1 MFHTVLQKIVGLTE
15 NIKGIDMELTI
26 QGKDDEKYRYLSEI
40 LYKNLREAVT
50 NTLKY
55 GNADKMDVIIRFGDT
70 ELDMFIFDNGKG
82 CPDIRDGNGLK
93 GMRNR
98 TDAAGGTIQFISAEN
113 EGFRIMIKL
122 PVNVS

>member
-1 MFHTVLQKIVGLTE
+1 
-15 NIKGIDMELTI
+15 MELTI

-55 GNADKMDVIIRFGDT
+55 VNADKMDVIIRFGDT

-82 CPDIRDGNGLK
+82 CPDIRDRNGLK

-98 TDAAGGTIQFISAEN
+98 TDAAGGASLYPQK
-113 EGFRIMIKL
+113 MKDY
-122 PVNVS
+122 V